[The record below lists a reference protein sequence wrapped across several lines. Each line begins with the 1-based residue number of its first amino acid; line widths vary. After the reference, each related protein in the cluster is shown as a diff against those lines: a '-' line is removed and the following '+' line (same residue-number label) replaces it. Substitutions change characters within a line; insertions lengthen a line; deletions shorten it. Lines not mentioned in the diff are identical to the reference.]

1 MKATESVNDTDKD
14 AVTGSTISPEYQL
27 FERTIRL
34 SLSTI
39 MAPIFFRLSFAR
51 YSSLFYIDPRSFG
64 SKGSFFFKRNGYS

>member
-34 SLSTI
+34 SLSQ
-39 MAPIFFRLSFAR
+39 P
-51 YSSLFYIDPRSFG
+51 
-64 SKGSFFFKRNGYS
+64 